1 MPQFGAPGPGL
12 RLCRR
17 EPRRGRQ
24 RLNQIARSSP
34 IPLLG
39 DPLGT
44 SLFCRT
50 RLRCETLSATAE
62 RSASPS
68 ALGER
73 VRQLRI
79 ARGLTQTGL
88 AAERFSK
95 EYVSQI
101 ERGRVRPSPQTLD
114 WLAQQLEVSRQ
125 YLETG
130 VSSEEAERAAGRV
143 VRAEA
148 AVDADRHEE
157 ALECLEGV
165 SAAVAGWNP
174 ELQLRALVA
183 EAAARIMLGELE
195 ASMSLLAS
203 ARLLAE
209 GPEFTDVDRAR
220 VLFHLGALPLQALVD
235 RDGGRALHRG
245 ARARPPG
252 HAGGRPA
259 RLRRPAVALAL
270 LPAPARLARGAR
282 GRGAGARARAVARR
296 PADAREL
303 VLPGLDHRR
312 AQRPVDPRPLARR
325 AREGALRAG
334 GRPAQR
340 RAAAQQPRR
349 PQLPARQA
357 RRRGRSAEAGRV
369 GRARGRIGRRR
380 GAGDLLARP
389 GAPEDRRARRG
400 RRSRRATR
408 SSCSTGAPTSS
419 RRSATPS
426 SSSGGRCSSRAGSTR
441 RRRRSAR
448 QRRVSRS

>member
-1 MPQFGAPGPGL
+1 MHSFPASPDRVKGTVSRRRVDDRVGRSGGARPPSAHERKWAGRRRAAVGAPDPGL

-17 EPRRGRQ
+17 EPRRGRK

-88 AAERFSK
+88 AADRFSK
-95 EYVSQI
+95 EYMSQI
-101 ERGRVRPSPQTLD
+101 ERGRVRPSMQTLD
-114 WLAQQLEVSRQ
+114 WLAERLEVSRQ

-195 ASMSLLAS
+195 ASISLLAS
-203 ARLLAE
+203 ARTAR
-209 GPEFTDVDRAR
+209 GGAGVHRPRPRAR
-220 VLFHLGALPLQALVD
+220 PVPPRPLPLQALVD

-245 ARARPPG
+245 ARARPAR

-270 LPAPARLARGAR
+270 LPAPARLARGAG

-296 PADAREL
+296 PADARAT
-303 VLPGLDHRR
+303 RTS
-312 AQRPVDPRPLARR
+312 RPRSSPSAT
-325 AREGALRAG
+325 ASGSS
-334 GRPAQR
+334 
-340 RAAAQQPRR
+340 
-349 PQLPARQA
+349 PARTPSA
-357 RRRGRSAEAGRV
+357 RRRST
-369 GRARGRIGRRR
+369 
-380 GAGDLLARP
+380 
-389 GAPEDRRARRG
+389 
-400 RRSRRATR
+400 SRRATG
-408 SSCSTGAPTSS
+408 STSAGCSTTS
-419 RRSATPS
+419 A
-426 SSSGGRCSSRAGSTR
+426 A
-441 RRRRSAR
+441 
-448 QRRVSRS
+448 